1 VNVIKRKNKAG
12 DKYFF
17 YYDYGR
23 GVGQHPSTGIFIYTK
38 PKSPVERNHN
48 REALMILETKK
59 SQLTIEQQAVGSAY
73 IPKHTFKANFLDY
86 YNEFCE
92 LNKREGNRHLSCS
105 LKQFKRFIN
114 KDFISPIEITDNLCR
129 RFRQYL
135 LDKYTGETP
144 ANYYARFKRVVN
156 AAEQDGYF
164 QKNPTVAVHAK
175 TNPSRMLKEILEVDD
190 YLLLLQTPCRNEEIQ
205 SAFIFSCYTALR
217 WVDIELLAW
226 NDIKDTVLV
235 TRIIQAKT
243 GQPVT
248 LTLHPIAQAI
258 LKRQKEKQQA
268 TGNLPTKVFSLPTHD
283 GANKLVQQWVTAA
296 GINKHI
302 TWACARLSFSVLLQD
317 RNTDEAT
324 VALLLGHRTTEYVRK
339 TYKRH
344 RPKNQMET
352 ISRLPMP
359 AQMPTFLHSHTSS
372 TKGNL

>member
-1 VNVIKRKNKAG
+1 MNVIKRKNKAG

-23 GVGQHPSTGIFIYTK
+23 GVGQRPSTGIFTYVK
-38 PKSPVERNHN
+38 PKDSIQRSHN
-48 REALMILETKK
+48 KEALKILETKK

-86 YNEFCE
+86 YSEFCE
-92 LNKREGNRHLSCS
+92 LNKRKDNRHLTCS

-135 LDKYTGETP
+135 LDNYTGETP

-164 QKNPTVAVHAK
+164 QKNPTADVPAK
-175 TNPSRMLKEILEVDD
+175 ANPSRALKEILEVDD

-205 SAFIFSCYTALR
+205 AAFIFSCYSALR

-226 NDIKDTVLV
+226 NDIKDTLLI

-258 LKRQKEKQQA
+258 LNRQKEKQQA
-268 TGNLPTKVFSLPTHD
+268 MGNLRTKVFSLPTHD
-283 GANKLVQQWVTAA
+283 GANKLVQQWVNAA

-302 TWACARLSFSVLLQD
+302 TWSCARLSFSVLLQD

-324 VALLLGHRTTEYVRK
+324 VALLLGHRSTEHVRR

-344 RPKNQMET
+344 RPKNQTET
-352 ISRLPMP
+352 INRLPMP
-359 AQMPTFLHSHTSS
+359 AQMPTFLHTSS
-372 TKGNL
+372 IKGNLNN

>member
-1 VNVIKRKNKAG
+1 MNVIKRKNKAG

-23 GVGQHPSTGIFIYTK
+23 GVGQRPSTGIFVYVK
-38 PKSPVERNHN
+38 PKDGIQRSHN
-48 REALMILETKK
+48 KEALMILETKK

-73 IPKHTFKANFLDY
+73 IPKHTFKANFIDY
-86 YNEFCE
+86 YNDFCE
-92 LNKREGNRHLSCS
+92 LNKRKGNRHLMCI
-105 LKQFKRFIN
+105 LKQFKRFIDR
-114 KDFISPIEITDNLCR
+114 DFISPIEITDNLCR

-164 QKNPTVAVHAK
+164 QKNPTAAVHAK
-175 TNPSRMLKEILEVDD
+175 ANPSRALKEILEVDD

-205 SAFIFSCYTALR
+205 AAFIFSCYTALR
-217 WVDIELLAW
+217 WVDVELLGWA
-226 NDIKDTVLV
+226 DIKDTVLV

-248 LTLHPIAQAI
+248 LTLHAIAQAI

-268 TGNLPTKVFSLPTHD
+268 TGSLGTKVFALPTHD
-283 GANKLVQQWVTAA
+283 GANKLVRQWVTAA
-296 GINKHI
+296 GIDKHI
-302 TWACARLSFSVLLQD
+302 TWSCARLSFSVLLQD

-324 VALLLGHRTTEYVRK
+324 VALLLGHRSSEHVRK

-344 RPKNQMET
+344 RPKNQIET
-352 ISRLPMP
+352 INRLPMP
-359 AQMPTFLHSHTSS
+359 AQMPTFLHCDTST